1 MSINKLFKN
10 YVCELFEQRLNA
22 NLELYAGG
30 KYAAGERTVLTT
42 KCVGEAFL
50 RKEKKNLL
58 NIHLKNMVYLTIW
71 TGKRM
76 PLLTLTASKGLNCP
90 CPKWI

>member
-10 YVCELFEQRLNA
+10 YVCKLFEQRLNA

-42 KCVGEAFL
+42 KWVGEAFL
-50 RKEKKNLL
+50 QKEKKT
-58 NIHLKNMVYLTIW
+58 Y
-71 TGKRM
+71 
-76 PLLTLTASKGLNCP
+76 
-90 CPKWI
+90 